1 MLNRW
6 HRFFFKDKIIF
17 KYKQKNMLTLIYL
30 RTMQMQFYISVD
42 QKLKKPIES
51 QRRLYN
57 LKATAIYYGRM
68 ACQD

>member
-1 MLNRW
+1 
-6 HRFFFKDKIIF
+6 
-17 KYKQKNMLTLIYL
+17 MLTLIYL